1 MIWRRSCA
9 RYRVS
14 AAEFLKKNGWKLMGF
29 KINSFAV
36 FLSFI
41 SNLTWLASCYKSSN
55 QIETLTF
62 AIFQQDQAIS
72 TFNFLN
78 NEDRYVGIVAIP
90 PETTEMFEEER
101 ELIRRRQER
110 RELLEFDESVS
121 SREFGVDDLPP
132 VTGDLNPDR
141 RAHRLPLS
149 DKDWT
154 YNKWGPPRKWL
165 RVMPCTKKIKIDDQ

>member
-1 MIWRRSCA
+1 M
-9 RYRVS
+9 
-14 AAEFLKKNGWKLMGF
+14 E
-29 KINSFAV
+29 
-36 FLSFI
+36 
-41 SNLTWLASCYKSSN
+41 TW
-55 QIETLTF
+55 TF

-101 ELIRRRQER
+101 GLIRMRQER

-121 SREFGVDDLPP
+121 SKEFGVDDLPP
-132 VTGDLNPDR
+132 VTGNLNPDR
-141 RAHRLPLS
+141 GAHRLPLS
-149 DKDWT
+149 DEDWT

-165 RVMPCTKKIKIDDQ
+165 RVNAALYKKNLRLMTNDVFFWSLPCTMYLRPL